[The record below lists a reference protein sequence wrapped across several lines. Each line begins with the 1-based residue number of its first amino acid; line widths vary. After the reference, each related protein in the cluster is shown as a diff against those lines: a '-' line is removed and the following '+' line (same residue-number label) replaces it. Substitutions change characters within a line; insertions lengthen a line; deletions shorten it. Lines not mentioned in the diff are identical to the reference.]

1 MATSETAWQ
10 ASIDYEA
17 LGKAADKKAHM
28 ARVRGARS
36 AIRVAGYQPQV
47 VCPKREDAVS
57 IAQEITKASGV
68 PMRIDE
74 VVIIGL
80 WPA

>member
-36 AIRVAGYQPQV
+36 AIRTAGYRTEVLCQKQ
-47 VCPKREDAVS
+47 EQALS

-74 VVIIGL
+74 VVIGL

>member
-1 MATSETAWQ
+1 MKSETAWQ
-10 ASIDYEA
+10 ASIDYKA
-17 LGKAADKKAHM
+17 LGNAKDKDAHR
-28 ARVRGARS
+28 AKVRGARS

-47 VCPKREDAVS
+47 VCPKREDALS

-68 PMRIDE
+68 QMRIDE
-74 VVIIGL
+74 VVIGL